1 MNKYRVI
8 ITNNKGKRDKRFEKT
23 YEVPDS
29 TLVIDYLLHDSS
41 LVYDLQN
48 SEIDINDIKL
58 EVYLE
63 SPLAIEGHQE
73 SIIRELQE
81 VVLEKTLNF
90 DYLKAAIFNSLN
102 EIGLTYEQEEEPL
115 PTGIKK
121 LLLKETKIIIV

>member
-41 LVYDLQN
+41 LVYDLQD

-115 PTGIKK
+115 PTWIKK
-121 LLLKETKIIIV
+121 LLLKLLSNKL

>member
-41 LVYDLQN
+41 LIYDLQDY
-48 SEIDINDIKL
+48 EIDINDIKL

-63 SPLAIEGHQE
+63 SPLAIDQE

-121 LLLKETKIIIV
+121 LLLKLLSNKL

>member
-58 EVYLE
+58 EIYLE

-121 LLLKETKIIIV
+121 LLLKLLSNKL

>member
-121 LLLKETKIIIV
+121 LLLKLLSNKL

>member
-41 LVYDLQN
+41 LVYDLQD

-102 EIGLTYEQEEEPL
+102 EIGLTYEQEKEPL

-121 LLLKETKIIIV
+121 LLLKLLSNKL

>member
-41 LVYDLQN
+41 LVYDLQD

-58 EVYLE
+58 EVYFE
-63 SPLAIEGHQE
+63 SPLAIDQE

-81 VVLEKTLNF
+81 ATIEKTLNF

-121 LLLKETKIIIV
+121 LLLKLLSNKL

>member
-1 MNKYRVI
+1 MKKNRVI

-121 LLLKETKIIIV
+121 LLLKLLSNKL

>member
-29 TLVIDYLLHDSS
+29 TLVIDYLLYDSS

-48 SEIDINDIKL
+48 SEIDINGIKL

-63 SPLAIEGHQE
+63 SPLAIDQE

-81 VVLEKTLNF
+81 VVLEQTLNF

-121 LLLKETKIIIV
+121 LLLKLLSNKL